1 MVWSP
6 VEGWRCALRE
16 SKQVEVVDFGLN
28 RDFGKY
34 GYGRAV
40 AIPRNAK
47 VTKNL
52 LQQYAAAIL
61 SWELCSKAWSVQSK
75 QMIDFSVHG

>member
-1 MVWSP
+1 MLC
-6 VEGWRCALRE
+6 EKA
-16 SKQVEVVDFGLN
+16 SKSKSSIFGSN

-34 GYGRAV
+34 GYGKAV
-40 AIPRNAK
+40 AIPRKAK
-47 VTKNL
+47 VIQIL

-61 SWELCSKAWSVQSK
+61 SWVPCSKAWSAQSTFERSK